1 MANLLSRFNKE
12 VIGSDQTIY
21 DYIAKI
27 TSSGDFKRVKNIN
40 VILTSWNN
48 ILMTPRRTYIMDPE
62 YGSDLHKVLFEPVD
76 ESTVERIKTEVESQ
90 LMLYD
95 DRATI
100 EDIEVLLNSTKKGF
114 TINILVDYEGD
125 TSTLTVKFDDSTVV
139 RQGQGAAI

>member
-27 TSSGDFKRVKNIN
+27 TASGDFKRVKNID
-40 VILTSWNN
+40 VIITSWNN
-48 ILMTPRRTYIMDPE
+48 ILMTPRRTYIMDPN

-95 DRATI
+95 DRASI
-100 EDIEVLLNSTKKGF
+100 EDIEIMLNSTRKGF
-114 TINILVDYEGD
+114 TINILVGYEGE
-125 TSTLTVKFDDSTVV
+125 TSTLSVKFDDSTVV